1 MKKYI
6 VFAYCDYYPC
16 GGLGDMQG
24 SFDTIKEARESVKG
38 SYYDNIDIIDRDT
51 WKDIDEDT

>member
-1 MKKYI
+1 
-6 VFAYCDYYPC
+6 
-16 GGLGDMQG
+16 MQG